1 MQDSQIVRMELKY
14 CECCGGLLL
23 RPAGTE
29 AIYCAGCAAR
39 IRELAPSRM
48 PKRRRRPLVSALP
61 QVDGEAESVIVQD
74 IHAVA
79 ALPMEGGLPEAWA
92 DSMPW
97 RASLSGYAKAP
108 EQVISAEQNET
119 GRIA

>member
-29 AIYCAGCAAR
+29 TIYCAGCAAHV
-39 IRELAPSRM
+39 RELAPPRTR
-48 PKRRRRPLVSALP
+48 KRGERGPTLP
-61 QVDGEAESVIVQD
+61 HAEACGTCCETVDE

-79 ALPMEGGLPEAWA
+79 ASSGRKEAGQALVSSLPFCGDARRPAESAGYGEQET
-92 DSMPW
+92 W
-97 RASLSGYAKAP
+97 RTA
-108 EQVISAEQNET
+108 
-119 GRIA
+119 

>member
-23 RPAGTE
+23 RPSGAE

-39 IRELAPSRM
+39 VRELAPPRTRKHGERG
-48 PKRRRRPLVSALP
+48 PTLP
-61 QVDGEAESVIVQD
+61 QADVRGTCCERVEE

-79 ALPMEGGLPEAWA
+79 ASSCGVCRSEAGLPFCVDAMRPVEAA
-92 DSMPW
+92 GYEERETW
-97 RASLSGYAKAP
+97 R
-108 EQVISAEQNET
+108 SA
-119 GRIA
+119 

>member
-29 AIYCAGCAAR
+29 IIYCAGCAAHV
-39 IRELAPSRM
+39 RELAPPRA
-48 PKRRRRPLVSALP
+48 RRRRERGPTLP
-61 QVDGEAESVIVQD
+61 QAEARGTCCETVDE

-79 ALPMEGGLPEAWA
+79 ASSRRKEAGQVPGTSLPFCGDAGRPVESAGYGEHET
-92 DSMPW
+92 W
-97 RASLSGYAKAP
+97 RTA
-108 EQVISAEQNET
+108 
-119 GRIA
+119 

>member
-29 AIYCAGCAAR
+29 TIYCAGCAAR
-39 IRELAPSRM
+39 VRELAPPRA
-48 PKRRRRPLVSALP
+48 RRHRERGPTLP
-61 QVDGEAESVIVQD
+61 QAEACGTCCETVDE

-79 ALPMEGGLPEAWA
+79 AASCRNEAGRALGSLPFGGAARRPVESAGCEEHET
-92 DSMPW
+92 W
-97 RASLSGYAKAP
+97 RTA
-108 EQVISAEQNET
+108 
-119 GRIA
+119 